1 LTLIVAID
9 RSNTEDGKDV
19 IYILSNICN
28 MVTGIKLGL
37 PLLLKH
43 DLTLISK
50 INEICKNNLIIADL
64 KLADIGDVMIETVK
78 IFNSYVN
85 AFIAH
90 SFIGKKDAISDL
102 KNYLD
107 KQNKKLILVGSMS
120 HKGSEEIYDK
130 ELENITKLIID
141 IMPWGIV
148 APATRPEIITYF
160 RKSIGRGIKILSPGI
175 GIQGAKPGEA
185 LCHGADFEIV
195 GRYITNAPDPKE
207 ATKVLIYEQKRGLDQ
222 CRK

>member
-1 LTLIVAID
+1 
-9 RSNTEDGKDV
+9 
-19 IYILSNICN
+19 
-28 MVTGIKLGL
+28 
-37 PLLLKH
+37 
-43 DLTLISK
+43 
-50 INEICKNNLIIADL
+50 
-64 KLADIGDVMIETVK
+64 
-78 IFNSYVN
+78 
-85 AFIAH
+85 
-90 SFIGKKDAISDL
+90 
-102 KNYLD
+102 
-107 KQNKKLILVGSMS
+107 
-120 HKGSEEIYDK
+120 
-130 ELENITKLIID
+130 
-141 IMPWGIV
+141 MPWGIV

>member
-1 LTLIVAID
+1 MTLIVAID

-78 IFNSYVN
+78 I
-85 AFIAH
+85 
-90 SFIGKKDAISDL
+90 
-102 KNYLD
+102 
-107 KQNKKLILVGSMS
+107 
-120 HKGSEEIYDK
+120 
-130 ELENITKLIID
+130 
-141 IMPWGIV
+141 
-148 APATRPEIITYF
+148 
-160 RKSIGRGIKILSPGI
+160 
-175 GIQGAKPGEA
+175 
-185 LCHGADFEIV
+185 
-195 GRYITNAPDPKE
+195 
-207 ATKVLIYEQKRGLDQ
+207 
-222 CRK
+222 